1 MYTLMHFSIE
11 LISVLSTQARVK
23 GRPKRNAFSSSFMG
37 HMPKIMTV
45 TKKIF
50 TFIIKKQNKTWIIKQ
65 DMKTLN

>member
-1 MYTLMHFSIE
+1 MYTLMHFSIG

-23 GRPKRNAFSSSFMG
+23 GRPKRNAFSLSFMG

-50 TFIIKKQNKTWIIKQ
+50 TFIIKKKYG
-65 DMKTLN
+65 